1 MIQGQESDMTRNA
14 NLQSASFQMSRREAL
29 CASAVGAS
37 LFAVTELGSNALGDD
52 SQKYPYIDAH
62 SHIWTRQIDVY
73 PLKQGTKLSDLDPP
87 SFTTEELLT
96 TAHKANVGRAVLI
109 ARHTFYGFDNK
120 YMTDAAEQHPGV
132 FKVVGMIDDSK
143 PHPDVEMKQLL
154 KQHVTGFRITPKLRA
169 DAPWL
174 NNAGMKI
181 MWKTAAATG
190 QAMCCLIN
198 PDNLPEVDKMCEQFP
213 DTKVVID
220 HFARIGVDGE
230 TREQDLKNLCL
241 LARHQHTSVKI
252 SAYYALGKKR
262 APYDDL
268 RPMIRRL
275 YDTFGP
281 QRLMWASDSPYQLV
295 GEGNTYEASIA
306 LIRDRMEFSADDL
319 EWLLCKT
326 AEKVFFSVG

>member
-1 MIQGQESDMTRNA
+1 MKRKATSTV
-14 NLQSASFQMSRREAL
+14 SRRDVLRTTA
-29 CASAVGAS
+29 ASAG
-37 LFAVTELGSNALGDD
+37 LLAVAQIGGGTLADD
-52 SQKYPYIDAH
+52 SEKYRYIDAH
-62 SHIWTRQIDVY
+62 SHIWTRDIAKY
-73 PLKQGTKLSDLDPP
+73 PLKQGTTLEDLQPP

-96 TAHKANVGRAVLI
+96 TAHKENVGRVVLI
-109 ARHTFYGFDNK
+109 AHHTFYGFDNK
-120 YMTDAAEQHPGV
+120 YMTDAAAEHPGV

-143 PHPDVEMKQLL
+143 PHPDAEMKQLL
-154 KQHVTGFRITPKLRA
+154 KQQVTAFRITPWVRE
-169 DAPWL
+169 DAHWL
-174 NNAGMKI
+174 DNSGMKL

-198 PDNLPEVDKMCEQFP
+198 PENLPEVDKMCEQFP

-230 TREQDLKNLCL
+230 MRESDLKNLSS
-241 LARHQHTSVKI
+241 LARHKHTFVKI
-252 SAYYALGKKR
+252 SAYYALGKKQ

-295 GEGNTYEASIA
+295 GEGNTYKASIA
-306 LIRDRMEFSADDL
+306 LIRDRMDFSAEDR
-319 EWLLCKT
+319 EWLLRKT
-326 AEKVFFSVG
+326 AENVFFSVG